1 MVQREKKGNIRGK
14 MLCVS
19 PSYTG
24 AYCTQAHIAQ
34 GGASRLFSPA
44 PPLPLFP
51 FRLTWMKRK
60 LLWMYRTVPSRPTN
74 RSCTTTFTITSDSI
88 VFCCESWATIRLRPV
103 DFPIMSEGV
112 KSATFAGYGGY
123 GGWGGGGM

>member
-1 MVQREKKGNIRGK
+1 MRITVIHRRI
-14 MLCVS
+14 L
-19 PSYTG
+19 YTG
-24 AYCTQAHIAQ
+24 TYCT
-34 GGASRLFSPA
+34 GWGLPPLFSCPSPA
-44 PPLPLFP
+44 SLPLFP

-88 VFCCESWATIRLRPV
+88 VFCCELWATIRLRPV

-123 GGWGGGGM
+123 GG